1 MTSITKSSIAN
12 SSGQSNRSSRNGSNS
27 ILSPHSSTGTNGIA
41 SSSSSRQGDNRKGT
55 HQSCFSLTLLASIK
69 SETSMSK
76 TSVTKTSI
84 AKASMAKTSI
94 AYSCRKS
101 SRNDRGYSNRGSC
114 NSSNRSLAT
123 KSSTCTRSIAS
134 GGKLRDG
141 YNWKCV
147 SSIMSKKE
155 ASISFSL
162 LATIEAKTGM
172 SKTSITKT
180 SIANSWMSYS
190 CNNRSSLD
198 SGSRGCRRSGNN
210 C

>member
-1 MTSITKSSIAN
+1 MSLSDLPKMGKTSIAKTSIAKTSIAKTSMAQTSIAKTSMTKTSIAKSMTITKTSITKSSIAN
-12 SSGQSNRSSRNGSNS
+12 SSGQNNRSSSNGSNS

-69 SETSMSK
+69 SETSI
-76 TSVTKTSI
+76 V
-84 AKASMAKTSI
+84 
-94 AYSCRKS
+94 YSCWKS
-101 SRNDRGYSNRGSC
+101 SRNSRGYSNRGSC

-162 LATIEAKTGM
+162 LATIEAKT
-172 SKTSITKT
+172 
-180 SIANSWMSYS
+180 
-190 CNNRSSLD
+190 
-198 SGSRGCRRSGNN
+198 
-210 C
+210 